1 MFNALSLTELSDKV
15 LFNISIINIIKYFLY
30 AFFILI
36 FVIISYSFVNFIGN
50 SFTTR
55 YFIDENYLT
64 RKTKVLNE
72 IWEDV
77 PIKQITHMEYTI
89 SWFWDKIFNTGSIY
103 FYTSGSNFADLKFYS
118 VNSVSEIYEQIWAK
132 VDFFR
137 KDIIGK
143 KEIKLIKT
151 VKPNVMVATLFI
163 TVFVSLF
170 ASPIIK
176 YYVLVL
182 IPFVI
187 IFSIFVY
194 KRRRYDFYT
203 DRLEYYDGFL
213 TFHKVTVPLERITNI
228 DLMSTMTDRIFGVS
242 TINIETAGSN
252 LSEIII
258 NYVNDGE
265 RIVSEL
271 KEVLKE
277 NGRN

>member
-1 MFNALSLTELSDKV
+1 
-15 LFNISIINIIKYFLY
+15 
-30 AFFILI
+30 
-36 FVIISYSFVNFIGN
+36 
-50 SFTTR
+50 
-55 YFIDENYLT
+55 
-64 RKTKVLNE
+64 
-72 IWEDV
+72 
-77 PIKQITHMEYTI
+77 MEYTI